1 MISTKTMKICLPKK
15 INDFTIY
22 SYFKTFYFEHK
33 NFNHKLKKFII
44 KHNNCKWL
52 KKKSNLYKFSYYIY
66 QETRNIFLCVGG
78 WGMKKQSPTKTQND
92 IKWKWHLLF
101 QLNYWHLSVNSHIV
115 CLKHLSINGIFK
127 SLVGTIFS
135 R

>member
-78 WGMKKQSPTKTQND
+78 WGMKKNNLLQKHKMTLNEND
-92 IKWKWHLLF
+92 ISCFNLITGIY
-101 QLNYWHLSVNSHIV
+101 QLTVI
-115 CLKHLSINGIFK
+115 
-127 SLVGTIFS
+127 
-135 R
+135 